1 MASSVKLAPRSNTS
15 SGAVVAD
22 LAASER
28 GRFITFEGGEG
39 AGKSTQ
45 IRVLAAALEKA
56 GRNVCLTR
64 EPGGSAGAEQI
75 RELLVTG
82 DPQRWDAMTE
92 LLLLYAARRDHV
104 RRLIEPAL
112 EKGTWVLCDRF
123 ADSTMAY
130 QGYGH
135 GLDRGKIADLHKIV
149 LGTLSPDLTVIL
161 DLDPKTGLART
172 RVTDEAQRRGAE
184 DRFERME
191 IAFHQRMRDG
201 FRDIAAT
208 EPERVVL
215 VDAEADADSV
225 SETIFELVRER
236 LEAIS

>member
-1 MASSVKLAPRSNTS
+1 MAFSVKLAPRSNTS

-45 IRVLAAALEKA
+45 IRVLAAALEQAGKA
-56 GRNVCLTR
+56 VCLTR
-64 EPGGSAGAEQI
+64 EPGGSDGAEQI

-82 DPQRWDAMTE
+82 DPDRWDAMTE

-135 GLDRGKIADLHKIV
+135 GLDRGKIAALHKIV
-149 LGTLSPDLTVIL
+149 LGDLKPDLTIIL
-161 DLDPKTGLART
+161 DLDPEAGLART
-172 RVTDEAQRRGAE
+172 RVSDEAARRGAE
-184 DRFERME
+184 DRFERMKL
-191 IAFHQRMRDG
+191 AFHQRMREG
-201 FRDIAAT
+201 FREIADG
-208 EPERVVL
+208 EPDRVAL
-215 VDAEADADSV
+215 VDAAGDAGSV
-225 SETIFELVRER
+225 SLTIAKLVNSR
-236 LEAIS
+236 LGAL

>member
-1 MASSVKLAPRSNTS
+1 MVANRASP
-15 SGAVVAD
+15 D
-22 LAASER
+22 R
-28 GRFITFEGGEG
+28 GLFITFEGGEG

-45 IRVLAAALEKA
+45 IRILATALEKA
-56 GRNVCLTR
+56 GQTVCLTR

-75 RELLVTG
+75 RDLLVTG

-112 EKGTWVLCDRF
+112 EKGMWVLCDRF

-135 GLDRGKIADLHKIV
+135 GLDRGKIADLHRIV
-149 LGTLSPDLTVIL
+149 LGELSPDLTIIL

-172 RVTDEAQRRGAE
+172 RVTDEAHRRGAE
-184 DRFERME
+184 DRFERIE
-191 IAFHQRMRDG
+191 IAFHQRLRDG
-201 FRDIAAT
+201 FRDIAAA
-208 EPERVVL
+208 EPKRVAL
-215 VDAEADADSV
+215 VDADADADRV
-225 SETIFELVRER
+225 SETISRLVRDR
-236 LEAIS
+236 LGVAL

>member
-1 MASSVKLAPRSNTS
+1 MVVDR
-15 SGAVVAD
+15 AVPV
-22 LAASER
+22 R

-56 GRNVCLTR
+56 GQDVCLTR

-112 EKGTWVLCDRF
+112 EKGCWVLCDRF

-135 GLDRGKIADLHKIV
+135 GLDRSKIAELHKIV
-149 LGTLSPDLTVIL
+149 LGELGPDLTIIL
-161 DLDPKTGLART
+161 DLDPIVGLART
-172 RVTDEAQRRGAE
+172 RISDEAQRRGAE

-191 IAFHQRMRDG
+191 IEFHQRMRDG
-201 FRDIAAT
+201 FREIAAA
-208 EPERVVL
+208 EQERVVL
-215 VDAEADADSV
+215 VDAEVGADSV
-225 SETIFELVRER
+225 SNTISELVRER
-236 LEAIS
+236 LGAAL

>member
-1 MASSVKLAPRSNTS
+1 M
-15 SGAVVAD
+15 SGAVVVD
-22 LAASER
+22 RAAPER

>member
-1 MASSVKLAPRSNTS
+1 MADRFAP
-15 SGAVVAD
+15 
-22 LAASER
+22 ER

-45 IRVLAAALEKA
+45 IRVLAEALEKA
-56 GRNVCLTR
+56 GHAVCMTR

-75 RELLVTG
+75 RDLLVTG
-82 DPQRWDAMTE
+82 DPRRWDAKTE

-104 RRLIEPAL
+104 WRLVEPAL
-112 EKGTWVLCDRF
+112 EKGIWVLCDRF

-135 GLDRGKIADLHKIV
+135 GLNCKEIADLHRIV
-149 LGTLSPDLTVIL
+149 LGTLAPDLTIIL
-161 DLDPKTGLART
+161 DLDPGIGLARV
-172 RVTDEAQRRGAE
+172 RAAEKAQRRGVE

-201 FRDIAAT
+201 FRDIATA
-208 EPERVVL
+208 EPQRVAL
-215 VDAEADADSV
+215 VDAEADADRV
-225 SETIFELVRER
+225 GETIVGLVCER
-236 LEAIS
+236 LGISL

>member
-1 MASSVKLAPRSNTS
+1 
-15 SGAVVAD
+15 
-22 LAASER
+22 
-28 GRFITFEGGEG
+28 
-39 AGKSTQ
+39 
-45 IRVLAAALEKA
+45 
-56 GRNVCLTR
+56 
-64 EPGGSAGAEQI
+64 
-75 RELLVTG
+75 
-82 DPQRWDAMTE
+82 
-92 LLLLYAARRDHV
+92 
-104 RRLIEPAL
+104 
-112 EKGTWVLCDRF
+112 
-123 ADSTMAY
+123 MAY

-149 LGTLSPDLTVIL
+149 LGTLSPDLTIIL

-236 LEAIS
+236 LEATS

>member
-1 MASSVKLAPRSNTS
+1 MADRPNRT
-15 SGAVVAD
+15 
-22 LAASER
+22 R

-45 IRVLAAALEKA
+45 IRLLAAALQA
-56 GRNVCLTR
+56 DGQRVCLTR
-64 EPGGSAGAEQI
+64 EPGGSPGAEQI
-75 RELLVTG
+75 RALLVTG
-82 DPQRWDAMTE
+82 DTQRWDAMTE

-104 RRLIEPAL
+104 CRLIEPEL

-135 GLDRGKIADLHKIV
+135 GLDRAKISDLHRIV
-149 LGTLSPDLTVIL
+149 LGALSPDLTIIL

-172 RVTDEAQRRGAE
+172 RATDEAQRRGAE
-184 DRFERME
+184 DRYERME
-191 IAFHQRMRDG
+191 LAFHQRMRDG
-201 FRDIAAT
+201 FRDIAAA

-215 VDAEADADSV
+215 VDADADANSL
-225 SETIFELVRER
+225 SKTIAALVRER
-236 LEAIS
+236 LGAAL

>member
-1 MASSVKLAPRSNTS
+1 MADRFA
-15 SGAVVAD
+15 SG
-22 LAASER
+22 R

-45 IRVLAAALEKA
+45 IRMLAEALEKA
-56 GRNVCLTR
+56 GHAVCMTR

-75 RELLVTG
+75 RDLLVTG
-82 DPQRWDAMTE
+82 DPQRWDAKTE

-104 RRLIEPAL
+104 WRLIEPAL
-112 EKGTWVLCDRF
+112 EKGIWVLCDRF

-135 GLDRGKIADLHKIV
+135 GLDREKIADLHRIV
-149 LGTLSPDLTVIL
+149 LGTLTPDLTIIL
-161 DLDPKTGLART
+161 DLDPGIGLART
-172 RVTDEAQRRGAE
+172 RSAEEAQRRGVE

-201 FRDIAAT
+201 FRDIAAA
-208 EPERVVL
+208 EPQRVAL
-215 VDAEADADSV
+215 IDAETDVDRVGEAIV
-225 SETIFELVRER
+225 GLVRER
-236 LEAIS
+236 FGIPL